1 RENKE
6 PQANPQKMIHKS
18 PLPSVSIPEQN
29 LLDLLFPRSTQT
41 LSSEPLWVDASDTS
55 NYLSLHTAKQWI
67 KRFGCGLQ
75 KRGIGKGD
83 IVLLFTPNHV
93 FVPVGYLGTIASG
106 AGCSGAN
113 PSFTEYDLLKTGLAG
128 AKKAGV
134 PKENVFLF
142 SHTPQQSIDG

>member
-1 RENKE
+1 
-6 PQANPQKMIHKS
+6 MIHKS

-113 PSFTEYDLLKTGLAG
+113 PSFTEYGKHESSFDYYSRREHVRCWSRVYIIIASCELG
-128 AKKAGV
+128 AYTT
-134 PKENVFLF
+134 L
-142 SHTPQQSIDG
+142 IMLR